1 VTKGDPSKAEGK
13 KIKWIFTQTGG
24 QEKLSDKEATLKD
37 SKAATSVNFPKVK
50 DDEPNYEVRYQ
61 RSYEGSKTSG
71 KKYYVVWPKTF
82 ELKAVHKVDGSETP
96 CEKFIFDVQTDKG
109 PVDQSLTTDAKGEH
123 HYTCHEKAAHEV
135 VARSPWQIDTWK
147 SKGPRK
153 LEVLVSRK
161 KYTAELVSPPNTGSP
176 HKQLVN
182 LTDDGTQPRH
192 GNPIKVQVLGTSLAS
207 SSTVPRQLT

>member
-1 VTKGDPSKAEGK
+1 M
-13 KIKWIFTQTGG
+13 
-24 QEKLSDKEATLKD
+24 
-37 SKAATSVNFPKVK
+37 
-50 DDEPNYEVRYQ
+50 
-61 RSYEGSKTSG
+61 